1 MEFAHPHFLKGQE
14 HLLEQIKRKVSVAAR
29 GPCQGI
35 DPLIKTEKVLL
46 HLDKQKEMNYWKCR

>member
-14 HLLEQIKRKVSVAAR
+14 HLLEQIKRKVSVATR

-35 DPLIKTEKVLL
+35 DPLIQTEKVSL
-46 HLDKQKEMNYWKCR
+46 HLDKQTEMN